1 MLEGVTSEWDFGR
14 LGKPQ
19 CEEAGQ
25 GGDRN
30 AGRERQPDTPAHL
43 RNIGSRRKKRMA
55 GG

>member
-1 MLEGVTSEWDFGR
+1 MLEGGTLEWDSVR

-19 CEEAGQ
+19 GEEAGQ
-25 GGDRN
+25 GGDGN
-30 AGRERQPDTPAHL
+30 AGCERQPDTPAHL

>member
-1 MLEGVTSEWDFGR
+1 MLEGGNSEWNSGR

-25 GGDRN
+25 GGDGN
-30 AGRERQPDTPAHL
+30 AGLERQPDTPAHL
-43 RNIGSRRKKRMA
+43 RNIGSRRKKRMV